1 MLLVALLM
9 ENIDFLYSFILCL
22 VFAIA
27 NFLKLGMR
35 NKTYVLPS
43 TFFALMWGLTSL
55 GGFLYS
61 NLLVGVTDY
70 YNGADYLQ
78 EISSYQLMIL
88 IVVFSAFLLARF
100 KRRKVAVK
108 VTANFGSA
116 DIVSIRRK
124 MRWVLYLFFAI
135 GMYRLVSVV
144 SVTGWDYSAMRSYY
158 IDSRSHFSFFDSN
171 VIRIGSYLC
180 QFAVFY
186 ICILG
191 METALQG
198 IRLKKFIREFLL
210 FIPFQMSFGGRL
222 FILSFFVPFIFSYLL
237 TYSIAVIRDK
247 DKKIDRKFLL
257 VLASPIIMLVV
268 VQILKMNETINI
280 KTIEAYSS
288 EIFYTS
294 TSYIHMNELWGS
306 LPSEYSLGYGLNC
319 LGIGSSVYNHI
330 IEMWNVVY
338 NPASVCVPS
347 MIPQVFLDFGKCG
360 SLVFFFIV
368 FYMIEEKAI
377 VCLKNLTTRN
387 MLLIILLCQTT
398 YQTASSSAF
407 DCLRAFIVGYVA
419 LVLFAHM
426 TQLKSL

>member
-1 MLLVALLM
+1 
-9 ENIDFLYSFILCL
+9 
-22 VFAIA
+22 
-27 NFLKLGMR
+27 MR

-100 KRRKVAVK
+100 QRRKVAVK

-171 VIRIGSYLC
+171 VIRIGAYLS
-180 QFAVFY
+180 QFAMFY

-191 METALQG
+191 METALRG
-198 IRLKKFIREFLL
+198 ICIKRFVIDFLL
-210 FIPFQMSFGGRL
+210 FIPFQMSLGGRL
-222 FILSFFVPFIFSYLL
+222 FILAFFAPFIFSYLL
-237 TYSIAVIRDK
+237 TYSIAVIKDK
-247 DKKIDRKFLL
+247 KKKIDRKFLL
-257 VLASPIIMLVV
+257 VLASPLIMLIV
-268 VQILKMNETINI
+268 VQILKMNEAINI
-280 KTIEAYSS
+280 KTIGAYSS

-294 TSYIHMNELWGS
+294 TSYIHMNELWS
-306 LPSEYSLGYGLNC
+306 NLPRDYSLGYGLNC
-319 LGIGSSVYNHI
+319 LGIGSTTYNYI
-330 IEMWNVVY
+330 KEVWVSELNS
-338 NPASVCVPS
+338 AAVCVPS
-347 MIPQVFLDFGKCG
+347 MIPQVLLDFGKNG

-368 FYMIEEKAI
+368 FYIIEDRAM
-377 VCLKNLTTRN
+377 VCLKKLTTKN
-387 MLLIILLCQTT
+387 ILTIILLCQIS

-407 DCLRAFIVGYVA
+407 DCLRAFIVGYIA
-419 LVLFAHM
+419 LVLFVHM
-426 TQLKSL
+426 TQLKIV